1 MPFFSFLLTARASTK
16 QVELDSALLI
26 CTLSPQ
32 RQCFITVASCKLDL
46 CHVVANADFA
56 TVVVVAEDVDATNTL
71 VAEDVVA
78 TNTLIAEDV
87 VATEVVA
94 EYDVATKVVAY
105 LFVVFADFCCHFCS
119 RCY

>member
-1 MPFFSFLLTARASTK
+1 M
-16 QVELDSALLI
+16 
-26 CTLSPQ
+26 
-32 RQCFITVASCKLDL
+32 
-46 CHVVANADFA
+46 ANADFA
-56 TVVVVAEDVDATNTL
+56 TVVVVAEDVDANNTL